1 MLMPLVIAGGAAE
14 AYNDDVAEKK
24 AQLAEIQAYKRK
36 WLFEEGMKNIQNRR
50 AARTNASNRITLAKQ
65 RGFSPKV
72 AMALEKTG
80 QLANVLE
87 ETKDTTKIPSNY
99 IEALSATITKQLE
112 TDEDLAAAVTKG
124 IMSGSYTDDAEMAQG
139 LIDSMGDLD
148 KLQEQYLKTAPT
160 GGGPTLSLKYRPKG
174 AVSLADRKSIA
185 AQLAGA
191 LNTMFAD
198 SFTINNLTN
207 EVQLTQNA
215 APDVQILFN
224 NLTRKTIELAE
235 DPGNSFNQT
244 SAVNTMISTIEGSQ
258 GVKPNVVFENLD
270 EALTTPDFTWEP
282 LKTIDTTS
290 DDTNPTMD

>member
-80 QLANVLE
+80 QLAGVLE

-112 TDEDLAAAVTKG
+112 TDEDLAAAVAKG

-160 GGGPTLSLKYRPKG
+160 GGGPTLSLKYKPKG

-185 AQLAGA
+185 TQLAGS
-191 LNTMFAD
+191 LNTMYANSFTVD
-198 SFTINNLTN
+198 SFGN
-207 EVQLTQNA
+207 VQFTQNA
-215 APDVQILFN
+215 APDVQVLFN
-224 NLTRKTIELAE
+224 NLTKKTIELAE
-235 DPGNSFNQT
+235 DPGNSFSPV
-244 SAVNTMISTIEGSQ
+244 SALNTIVGSIEGSQ
-258 GVKPNVVFENLD
+258 GVKPNVVLENLD

-282 LKTIDTTS
+282 LKTTDTTS